1 MQVWK
6 ILKALKI
13 DISGRRKYISLK
25 EKIYYSE
32 QIFGKYLTD
41 IYGIRVTCDD
51 RDWLNHCIVWQILHK
66 YWTNTGGILG
76 KYFSNIW

>member
-25 EKIYYSE
+25 EKIYYSQ

-41 IYGIRVTCDD
+41 IYVIRVTGDD
-51 RDWLNHCIVWQILHK
+51 RD
-66 YWTNTGGILG
+66 
-76 KYFSNIW
+76 

>member
-32 QIFGKYLTD
+32 QIFGKYLTH
-41 IYGIRVTCDD
+41 IYVIRVTGDD
-51 RDWLNHCIVWQILHK
+51 RD
-66 YWTNTGGILG
+66 
-76 KYFSNIW
+76 